1 VAKNPHSGLRL
12 MEASRY
18 IKIIFFALFSA
29 GLLFWAYRQLPTRQ
43 LTVLA
48 ILLVGTF
55 FTLCDIYKTFYD
67 ATLASKIN
75 LVVNNTALI
84 IYVGVNLVF
93 VHLGLDLI
101 WFAATLAM
109 RSFIAYSVRS
119 VIFHLKRRE
128 KKRTIHGVI
137 KFKNIKTYNTYLL
150 KIGLPLA
157 TSSLAIVIYTRIDQI
172 MLGQFIGSHA
182 VGIYS
187 ATLAIS
193 GGWVLVPMAV
203 ITSFMSTIA
212 SERDAGKAAD
222 RAGQLYMLTLASCL
236 PVLLLIGSFSSEI
249 IRFLYGA
256 AYQEAATILFIC
268 TLTSLCS
275 VLGTIA
281 YRIILMHAGYVFMA
295 LKMPIV
301 ALINIFLNYHFI
313 PLFGIK
319 GAALS
324 TLFSEAISLLV
335 LNAFFKQGV
344 VTHQMFSAYKSVPK
358 FITEVQLYVKSINQ
372 ASH

>member
-1 VAKNPHSGLRL
+1 MDNLTAPPRQVIMKSTFYNACWIILEKCCFAVAGIFSSMYVARYLGPENFGTLSYTYSIIAIILPFIQLGSDSILFNRVAKNPHSGLRL

-137 KFKNIKTYNTYLL
+137 KFKNIKT
-150 KIGLPLA
+150 
-157 TSSLAIVIYTRIDQI
+157 
-172 MLGQFIGSHA
+172 
-182 VGIYS
+182 
-187 ATLAIS
+187 
-193 GGWVLVPMAV
+193 
-203 ITSFMSTIA
+203 
-212 SERDAGKAAD
+212 
-222 RAGQLYMLTLASCL
+222 
-236 PVLLLIGSFSSEI
+236 
-249 IRFLYGA
+249 
-256 AYQEAATILFIC
+256 
-268 TLTSLCS
+268 
-275 VLGTIA
+275 
-281 YRIILMHAGYVFMA
+281 
-295 LKMPIV
+295 
-301 ALINIFLNYHFI
+301 
-313 PLFGIK
+313 
-319 GAALS
+319 
-324 TLFSEAISLLV
+324 
-335 LNAFFKQGV
+335 
-344 VTHQMFSAYKSVPK
+344 
-358 FITEVQLYVKSINQ
+358 
-372 ASH
+372 